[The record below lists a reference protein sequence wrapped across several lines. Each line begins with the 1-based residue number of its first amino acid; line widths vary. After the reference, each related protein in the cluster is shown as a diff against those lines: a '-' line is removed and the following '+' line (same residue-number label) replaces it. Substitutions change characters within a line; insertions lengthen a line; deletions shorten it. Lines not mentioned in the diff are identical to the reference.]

1 MATAKRLAR
10 LLIPREVRNWL
21 RSPTGSMGWAWA
33 QAKYFAGATQVV
45 QIRPG
50 WSLICHPAAYR
61 FAYSAQINDPD
72 QVAEFDSFVQAI
84 TPGAVLFDIGAHFG
98 LFSLATLHYGG
109 PSAKAVA
116 VDPSPI
122 AAEFIKKQA
131 KLNGLSGRLRVLQ
144 AAASDRVGWLGM
156 VSVGILSNGYFVR
169 PSSEHTNSELTLTP
183 TITLDQLA
191 EDFKLSPSHVKVDVE
206 GHELAVIRGSVK
218 LLSGENAPVLFIELH
233 NEIVRQSGGSPDEI
247 LCLLKTLRY
256 KTFAT
261 SGDRLDDQAIL
272 DRPLIRIVAKKDLR
286 GPEAVQDRLPE
297 EPLTEFS
304 DSILLVS

>member
-33 QAKYFAGATQVV
+33 QAKYFAGAKQVV

-61 FAYSAQINDPD
+61 FAYAAQINDPD
-72 QVAEFDSFVQAI
+72 QVAEFDSFIQAI

-109 PSAKAVA
+109 PTANAVA

-122 AAEFIKKQA
+122 AVEFIKKQA
-131 KLNGLSGRLRVLQ
+131 KLNGLSDRLHVLQ
-144 AAASDRVGWLGM
+144 AAAGDRAGWQAM
-156 VSVGILSNGYFVR
+156 VSVGILSSGYFVR

-183 TITLDQLA
+183 TVTLDQLV
-191 EDFKLSPSHVKVDVE
+191 EDFKVSPSHVKVDVE
-206 GHELAVIRGSVK
+206 GYELAVIEGSVK
-218 LLSGENAPVLFIELH
+218 LLSKNAPVLFIELH
-233 NEIVRQSGGSPDEI
+233 NEIVRQNGGSPDEI
-247 LCLLKTLRY
+247 LRLLKTLRY
-256 KTFAT
+256 EIFAT
-261 SGDRLDDQAIL
+261 NGNRLDDQAVL
-272 DRPLIRIVAKKDLR
+272 DRPLIRIVAKR
-286 GPEAVQDRLPE
+286 IFAA
-297 EPLTEFS
+297 
-304 DSILLVS
+304 

>member
-10 LLIPREVRNWL
+10 FLLPREVRNWL

-33 QAKYFAGATQVV
+33 QAKYLAGAKQVV

-84 TPGAVLFDIGAHFG
+84 TPGAVLFDVGAHFG

-109 PSAKAVA
+109 PTANAVA

-122 AAEFIKKQA
+122 AVEFIKKQA
-131 KLNGLSGRLRVLQ
+131 KLNGLSDRLHVLQ
-144 AAASDRVGWLGM
+144 AAAGDQAGWQAM
-156 VSVGILSNGYFVR
+156 VSVGILSSGYFVR

-183 TITLDQLA
+183 TVTLDKLV
-191 EDFKLSPSHVKVDVE
+191 EDFKISPSHVKVDVE
-206 GHELAVIRGSVK
+206 GYELAVIEGSVK
-218 LLSGENAPVLFIELH
+218 LLSKNAPVLFIELH
-233 NEIVRQSGGSPDEI
+233 NEIVRQNGGSPDEI
-247 LCLLKTLRY
+247 LRLLKTLRY
-256 KTFAT
+256 EIFAT
-261 SGDRLDDQAIL
+261 NGNRLDDQAVL
-272 DRPLIRIVAKKDLR
+272 DRPLIRIVAKR
-286 GPEAVQDRLPE
+286 IFAA
-297 EPLTEFS
+297 
-304 DSILLVS
+304 